1 MEDDGSSDQQLISFF
16 AYAVVIYPAANYLI
30 SRRQWP
36 QHWRILAAVTFLVL
50 VATAQ
55 VMYENAESGPNY
67 YQLMNVRRGDPIE
80 RLKKVHR
87 KLSIDLHPDKTPDPA
102 KRALFLKVEEAY
114 EVLRRPETRGLY
126 ERLGPEGVK
135 RASKAAVDTGYL
147 LTQMLVH
154 YTSTAVFAFIMT
166 ISDTG
171 GDSMAVS
178 FIALASV
185 FLVECLLVLENEAL
199 PTWLFP
205 FTTSFELVALL
216 RRLFP
221 AFMHGCRTVLGALY
235 VDEKAYRVAS
245 LSSLSQSTRH
255 SGKSVSTTV
264 RATLSELKTQLS
276 VADVNGT
283 YATSS
288 SGAGAAAGASHVVGV
303 GASHGAGL
311 VEDVLGG
318 VSRRLGTG
326 GEPSAKALVDANDSL
341 LRDPRALQAHCRGSP
356 GLDLLCQGAV
366 FLAARLLLRHL
377 KPSTS

>member
-1 MEDDGSSDQQLISFF
+1 MADDGSSDQQLISFF

-55 VMYENAESGPNY
+55 VLYENAETGPNY
-67 YQLMNVRRGDPIE
+67 YQLMNVRRGDPVE

-87 KLSIDLHPDKTPDPA
+87 KLSIDLHPDKTPDPE

-114 EVLRRPETRGLY
+114 EVLRRGETRGLY
-126 ERLGPEGVK
+126 ERLGVDGVK
-135 RASKAAVDTGYL
+135 RASKGAVDTGYL

-154 YTSTAVFAFIMT
+154 YTSTAVFAFVMT

-171 GDSMAVS
+171 GDSMTIS
-178 FIALASV
+178 FVALAVV
-185 FLVECLLVLENEAL
+185 FLVECLLVLEHEAL

-255 SGKSVSTTV
+255 SGKAVTATV
-264 RATLSELKTQLS
+264 GDTVTALKAQLS
-276 VADVNGT
+276 VVDVNGA
-283 YATSS
+283 YAQSS
-288 SGAGAAAGASHVVGV
+288 SGAGTGASDGV
-303 GASHGAGL
+303 GL
-311 VEDVLGG
+311 VEAVRGD
-318 VSRRLGTG
+318 VSRRLGSV
-326 GEPSAKALVDANDSL
+326 GEPSARALVDANDRL
-341 LRDPRALQAHCRGSP
+341 LQDPRALQAHCRGSP
-356 GLDLLCQGAV
+356 GFDLLCQGAV
-366 FLAARLLLRHL
+366 FVTARLLLRHL
-377 KPSTS
+377 KPSAS